1 MAVNSCLAAG
11 SEMLKKEKTGP
22 ITRTRRKERKSFYMK
37 NGTALY
43 TNYQGKRVIAGF
55 LGQDRIFR
63 KQVHTGQKLLVMDA
77 YGIDEPNF
85 RDLRSYGCRG
95 IELTERDTG
104 RKYHIDFSTFE
115 SKAIPRQIGKFG
127 VRYYLPLKY
136 WTVAAEAAAS
146 RQEA

>member
-43 TNYQGKRVIAGF
+43 TYYQGRRVVAGF
-55 LGQDRIFR
+55 IGPDRVFR

-85 RDLRSYGCRG
+85 RDLQFFGCKG

-104 RKYHIDFSTFE
+104 RKYFVDFSTFKL
-115 SKAIPRQIGKFG
+115 KAISRQIGKFG

-136 WTVAAEAAAS
+136 WTAAGEAAVS
-146 RQEA
+146 R